1 LRALLVILVLLFG
14 FLQYKLWISE
24 GRLQDLWQLE
34 QRIDTLRNEN
44 KALLQRNNA
53 LQAEVQNLKS
63 GKDVIEEKARQ
74 ELGLIGKDETFFQ
87 YIETDD

>member
-1 LRALLVILVLLFG
+1 LRALLAILVLLFG
-14 FLQYKLWISE
+14 FLQYKLWIAE

-34 QRIDTLRNEN
+34 QRIDTLRSEN

-53 LQAEVQNLKS
+53 LHAEVQNLKS
-63 GKDVIEEKARQ
+63 GKDVIEEKVRQ
-74 ELGLIGKDETFFQ
+74 ELGFIGKDETFFQ